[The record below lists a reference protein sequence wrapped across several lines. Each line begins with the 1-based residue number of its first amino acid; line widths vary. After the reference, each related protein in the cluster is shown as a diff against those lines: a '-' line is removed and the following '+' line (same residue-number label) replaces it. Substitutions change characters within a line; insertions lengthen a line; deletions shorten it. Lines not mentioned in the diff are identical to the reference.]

1 MGPPQKGILKNHL
14 IFLTENAPLPYFVLD
29 ASQIYDSDELRRVF
43 LVVNCLSYLVVPCL
57 QLPQNKIYDLV
68 REIPK
73 EVYFVE
79 K

>member
-1 MGPPQKGILKNHL
+1 MGPSQKGILKNHL
-14 IFLTENAPLPYFVLD
+14 IFLTEDVPLPYFVFN
-29 ASQIYDSDELRRVF
+29 APQIYDSDELRRVF
-43 LVVNCLSYLVVPCL
+43 LVVNYLSYLVVPCL
-57 QLPQNKIYDLV
+57 QLPQNKIHYLV